1 MRTVVSST
9 GRNAP
14 PLPHVGMVRAGFPR
28 VSRARPR
35 PTRWVTLGGWGHD
48 SAKPIR
54 NSAAAV
60 GVGSASVG
68 LPDSAS
74 RGPGLIGPL
83 FFPKGPGLNSDPG
96 PTFRKQGI
104 DQAGNLKP
112 PFRASSIR
120 RSRSD
125 VFSASVAVF
134 RFTPAASYMR

>member
-1 MRTVVSST
+1 MRTVVS
-9 GRNAP
+9 P
-14 PLPHVGMVRAGFPR
+14 PEGTRRRCPTLAWCAR
-28 VSRARPR
+28 VFLVCPARGP
-35 PTRWVTLGGWGHD
+35 
-48 SAKPIR
+48 
-54 NSAAAV
+54 
-60 GVGSASVG
+60 G
-68 LPDSAS
+68 LPGGSPWEAGVTIQQSPSGTAPLRPALARQVWGCQNSAS

-83 FFPKGPGLNSDPG
+83 FFPKGRGLNSDPG